1 MATGDSGG
9 TLTALGKTFRI
20 VEYMTETDGSVRI
33 TELATELDISKSTV
47 YKHLN
52 TLRSEGYVDKRDV
65 EYRLSPRF
73 IDVGEHVKDAFE
85 PYAQAKPAID
95 SLAETT
101 DETAGLVL
109 EHDRQAVDI
118 YSAVGSHPDA
128 CSMTT
133 TRHLHCSA
141 PGKAILATLPDDAV
155 AEILD
160 GPLPSLTPDTITDR
174 GRLRSE
180 LRRIGERGIAF
191 ARGEQRPDVNSV
203 AVPVAFEEYQGA
215 VYVAGTASRLSSKRL
230 EEDVPGMVLSTVREI
245 EAAIA

>member
-1 MATGDSGG
+1 MATGDTSG

-20 VEYMTETDGSVRI
+20 VEYMTEQGGSVRI
-33 TELATELDISKSTV
+33 TELATTLDISKSTV

-52 TLRSEGYVDKRDV
+52 TLRSEGYVDKDGV

-73 IDVGEHVKDAFE
+73 IDIGEHVKSSFG
-85 PYAQAKPAID
+85 PYAQSKQAID
-95 SLAETT
+95 SLADTT

-109 EHDRQAVDI
+109 EHDRQTVDI
-118 YSAVGSHPDA
+118 YTAIGNHPEA
-128 CSMTT
+128 CSIPT
-133 TRHLHCSA
+133 TRHLHSSA
-141 PGKAILATLPDDAV
+141 PGKAILATLPDEAV
-155 AEILD
+155 DEITSGSL
-160 GPLPSLTPDTITDR
+160 LALTPDTITDT

-191 ARGEQRPDVNSV
+191 ARGEQQADVNSV
-203 AVPVAFEEYQGA
+203 AVPIEFPNYRGA

-245 EAAIA
+245 EAAIE